1 MLPARMAETRSTV
14 RSSRDQIPN
23 KAGQRNR
30 KKIEDSDVSG
40 GGGGGA
46 KTEPEKP
53 SRSLR
58 LDCPTLR
65 KTVKKGA
72 QQPRS

>member
-30 KKIEDSDVSG
+30 KKIEDSYVSG

-53 SRSLR
+53 SWSLS

-65 KTVKKGA
+65 KTVKKVA
-72 QQPRS
+72 QQP